1 MKKMLFVGCLG
12 MLLAASLAQGADV
25 RDQLQGVKKEI
36 REKKRLLKKTTKVE
50 KQVSGELQ
58 EIDSSLREKQSQ
70 LLSLSRDLQRVE
82 QNISQTGKDIEI
94 AKGEVERKKTEI
106 QHRLVS
112 IYKAGEISN
121 VRMFYSS
128 ESFPQMVENLR
139 YMRSVIDNDRRLFA
153 DYNLKIA
160 ELSKL
165 KGKLEGEAKRKEVLA
180 SGIEHKKQEIQTE
193 KQRKVAYLSQVRQ
206 DKQSY
211 LASLRELQANARR
224 LQVMVEKLEALS
236 RRSYTPKGEKGR
248 PKGRFPEL
256 PLVTDKG
263 FGAQR
268 GKLAMPAGGQ
278 IVDTFGRHKHPDFN
292 SYTVSNGISIAAP
305 AGAPIHAVYEGKV
318 IFANY
323 FKGYGNMV
331 IIDHGGGFFSLYA
344 HASRIAKGV
353 GAEVSRNE
361 TIASVGDVD
370 SSRGPMLYFEIR
382 YQGRPIDPSP
392 WFR

>member
-1 MKKMLFVGCLG
+1 MLFVGCLG